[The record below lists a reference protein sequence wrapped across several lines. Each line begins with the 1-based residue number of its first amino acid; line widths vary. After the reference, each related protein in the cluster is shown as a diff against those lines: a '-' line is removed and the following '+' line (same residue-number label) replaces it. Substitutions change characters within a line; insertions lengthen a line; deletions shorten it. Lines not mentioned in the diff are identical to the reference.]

1 MKKKESIG
9 TVQKVFIALLSIATI
24 VFISIYTY
32 IALNDSSINRAMKEE
47 DILMQKV
54 GKHNPFTVP
63 EGYFE
68 NLTNQV
74 MRELPEKPVA
84 EYKTKPVTLWDKAKP
99 SVYLAAMFV
108 GAAIIIKVLGYM
120 HDNDP
125 AVIQAENDEYETE
138 MVQNMVES
146 MQMDDYSLYL
156 YLSNAE

>member
-1 MKKKESIG
+1 
-9 TVQKVFIALLSIATI
+9 
-24 VFISIYTY
+24 
-32 IALNDSSINRAMKEE
+32 MKEE